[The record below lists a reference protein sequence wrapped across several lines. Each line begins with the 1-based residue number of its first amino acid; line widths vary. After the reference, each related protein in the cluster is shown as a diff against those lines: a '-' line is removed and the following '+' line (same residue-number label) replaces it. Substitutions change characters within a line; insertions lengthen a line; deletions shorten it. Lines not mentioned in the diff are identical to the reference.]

1 MLWHVGNLFHFC
13 TKLKNKTMFG
23 SNKSSEELKKSTPIG
38 GTQVANGLNT
48 LVRGTTIEGTVKC
61 ENDIRI
67 DGTIRGRLTCTAK
80 VIIGPNGLVEGEIRC
95 QNAVIEGQF
104 KGQLYVADLLNV
116 RESALV
122 EGDIKTN
129 KLTVQSGAKFN
140 VACLMQG
147 QGENKIEKP
156 VSNNVKANQ

>member
-1 MLWHVGNLFHFC
+1 
-13 TKLKNKTMFG
+13 MFG
-23 SNKSSEELKKSTPIG
+23 SNKNTEEAKKNSPISG
-38 GTQVANGLNT
+38 SPQASGVNT
-48 LVRGTTIEGTVKC
+48 LVRGTTIEGTIKC

-67 DGTIRGRLTCTAK
+67 DGIIRGKLTSTAK

-104 KGQLYVADLLNV
+104 KGQLFVSELLNV
-116 RESALV
+116 RESATV
-122 EGDIKTN
+122 EGDIRTN

-147 QGENKIEKP
+147 EGHSEKQN
-156 VSNNVKANQ
+156 SNAKATANY

>member
-13 TKLKNKTMFG
+13 TKLNIVIMFG
-23 SNKSSEELKKSTPIG
+23 SNKSSEEIKKSNPLNG
-38 GTQVANGLNT
+38 PQAANGLNT
-48 LVRGTTIEGTVKC
+48 LVRGTVIEGTVKC

-67 DGTIRGRLTCTAK
+67 DGILRGRLTSTAK

-104 KGQLYVADLLNV
+104 KGQLFVAELLNV
-116 RESALV
+116 RESAQV

-147 QGENKIEKP
+147 EGNTAKP
-156 VSNNVKANQ
+156 ITNNVKTGQ

>member
-1 MLWHVGNLFHFC
+1 
-13 TKLKNKTMFG
+13 MFG
-23 SNKSSEELKKSTPIG
+23 SNKNTEEAKKSGSTG
-38 GTQVANGLNT
+38 GSLPASGVNT
-48 LVRGTTIEGTVKC
+48 LVRGTTIEGTLKC

-67 DGTIRGRLTCTAK
+67 DGIIKGKLTSTAK
-80 VIIGPNGLVEGEIRC
+80 VIIGPNGFVDGEIRC

-104 KGQLYVADLLNV
+104 KGLLFVAELLVV
-116 RESALV
+116 RESATV

-147 QGENKIEKP
+147 EGQSEKQN
-156 VSNNVKANQ
+156 SNAKAAANY

>member
-1 MLWHVGNLFHFC
+1 
-13 TKLKNKTMFG
+13 MFG
-23 SNKSSEELKKSTPIG
+23 SNKNTEEVKKSGPTG
-38 GTQVANGLNT
+38 GSPQASGVNT
-48 LVRGTTIEGTVKC
+48 LVRGTTIEGTLKC

-67 DGTIRGRLTCTAK
+67 DGIIRGKLTSTAK
-80 VIIGPNGLVEGEIRC
+80 VIIGPNGSIEGEVRC

-104 KGQLYVADLLNV
+104 KGVLFVSELLNV
-116 RESALV
+116 RESATV

-147 QGENKIEKP
+147 EGQSEKQNTNAK
-156 VSNNVKANQ
+156 VTANY